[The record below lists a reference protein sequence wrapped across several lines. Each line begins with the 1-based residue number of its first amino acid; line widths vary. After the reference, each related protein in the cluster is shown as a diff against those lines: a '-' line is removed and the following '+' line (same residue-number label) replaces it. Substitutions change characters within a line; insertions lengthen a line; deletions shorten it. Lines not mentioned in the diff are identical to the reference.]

1 VAGRDVRRDP
11 DDWFDDPEP
20 PAPRGAVSADLQA
33 REESEGGAEDWLA
46 GDGPPARRRRAG
58 VIGGNFDPRLAVA
71 AAVGVVAL
79 LAIVLALSGV
89 FSSGTP
95 RRAAT
100 SPTTTHGGT
109 TTRSTTTAQTPA
121 TPLPAPAGPLKPGD
135 QGTEVKVLQRALA
148 SLGYSTGAAD
158 GVYGP
163 ATKSAVEAFQKAAKL
178 TADGILGPQ
187 TLAALK
193 NALKGP

>member
-1 VAGRDVRRDP
+1 
-11 DDWFDDPEP
+11 
-20 PAPRGAVSADLQA
+20 
-33 REESEGGAEDWLA
+33 
-46 GDGPPARRRRAG
+46 
-58 VIGGNFDPRLAVA
+58 
-71 AAVGVVAL
+71 
-79 LAIVLALSGV
+79 VLALSGV

-100 SPTTTHGGT
+100 SPTTTHAGT

-121 TPLPAPAGPLKPGD
+121 TPLPAPAGPLQPGD

>member
-1 VAGRDVRRDP
+1 VAGQEPGPDRDP

-20 PAPRGAVSADLQA
+20 PAARGAVTDQA
-33 REESEGGAEDWLA
+33 PRDPLEPGEEDWLA
-46 GDGPPARRRRAG
+46 GDAQPARRRRVAG
-58 VIGGNFDPRLAVA
+58 PFDARLAVA

-79 LAIVLALSGV
+79 LAVVLALSGV

-95 RRAAT
+95 SRA
-100 SPTTTHGGT
+100 TTTETPTQAT
-109 TTRSTTTAQTPA
+109 TTRPATTTTPQQPA
-121 TPLPAPAGPLKPGD
+121 AALPAPTGPLKPGD
-135 QGTEVKVLQRALA
+135 QGAEVKALQRALA

-163 ATKSAVEAFQKAAKL
+163 STTAAVTAFQKASNL

-187 TLAALK
+187 TLLALST
-193 NALKGP
+193 ALKGP